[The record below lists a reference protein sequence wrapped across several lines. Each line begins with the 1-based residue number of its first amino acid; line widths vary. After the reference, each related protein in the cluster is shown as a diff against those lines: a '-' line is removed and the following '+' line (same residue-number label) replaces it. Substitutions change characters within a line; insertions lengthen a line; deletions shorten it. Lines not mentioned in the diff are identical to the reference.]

1 MHPYRS
7 HTCGQLRL
15 EDVGQTVR
23 LSGWVWHNRNLGQI
37 VFLDLR
43 DRYGV
48 TQCYA
53 EKDSPLFEQLA
64 GLNHETSVRID
75 GIVRERESKNA
86 NLPTGDVEIK
96 VTAIEVL
103 GEALAE
109 LPVQVRED
117 PGTNELTRLQYRFL
131 DLRRPQMLANLELR
145 AKVIFSLRQRMI
157 AQGFLEVQ
165 TPILTASSPEGARD
179 YLVPSRRYPGE
190 FYALPQAPQIF
201 KQLLMV
207 SGIDRYFQ
215 IAPCFRDEAA
225 RADRSP
231 GEFYQMDMEMSY
243 VEQEDVFQAIEPVLM
258 GIFDEFGD
266 WPVTTRPFPRIA
278 YADSMLKYASDKPD
292 LRAEI
297 ELCDVT
303 EAFRGSS
310 FSAFASA
317 VEAGAQVRALPLPG
331 AGENGR
337 AWFEKLGKTAI
348 ADGAKGMA
356 WLAFPAD
363 GSELKGSIKKFA
375 SDELV
380 AALQAAAG
388 IGPGDGIG
396 LFCDSAKVLNKALTR
411 VRVEAAQ
418 LLGKFVEQEYRFCW
432 VNDYP
437 FYEEDEETGKI
448 EFSHNPFSMPQ
459 GGMDALENTPP
470 LEILAYQ
477 YDIVCNGIELSS
489 GAIRNHRPDVMV
501 KAFELAGYS
510 RNDVET
516 RFGGLFNAF
525 QYGPPPHGG
534 LAPGVDRIV
543 MMLAHTPD
551 IREVVAFPMT
561 QQARDVL
568 MGAPAPALPEQLA
581 ELHLKIVYP
590 EGHGSSEES

>member
-1 MHPYRS
+1 M
-7 HTCGQLRL
+7 
-15 EDVGQTVR
+15 
-23 LSGWVWHNRNLGQI
+23 
-37 VFLDLR
+37 
-43 DRYGV
+43 
-48 TQCYA
+48 
-53 EKDSPLFEQLA
+53 
-64 GLNHETSVRID
+64 
-75 GIVRERESKNA
+75 
-86 NLPTGDVEIK
+86 
-96 VTAIEVL
+96 
-103 GEALAE
+103 
-109 LPVQVRED
+109 
-117 PGTNELTRLQYRFL
+117 
-131 DLRRPQMLANLELR
+131 
-145 AKVIFSLRQRMI
+145 
-157 AQGFLEVQ
+157 
-165 TPILTASSPEGARD
+165 
-179 YLVPSRRYPGE
+179 
-190 FYALPQAPQIF
+190 
-201 KQLLMV
+201 
-207 SGIDRYFQ
+207 
-215 IAPCFRDEAA
+215 
-225 RADRSP
+225 
-231 GEFYQMDMEMSY
+231 
-243 VEQEDVFQAIEPVLM
+243 
-258 GIFDEFGD
+258 
-266 WPVTTRPFPRIA
+266 
-278 YADSMLKYASDKPD
+278 
-292 LRAEI
+292 
-297 ELCDVT
+297 
-303 EAFRGSS
+303 
-310 FSAFASA
+310 
-317 VEAGAQVRALPLPG
+317 RALPLPG

-337 AWFEKLGKTAI
+337 AWFEKLCKTAI

-396 LFCDSAKVLNKALTR
+396 LFCDSAKVLNRALTR

-459 GGMDALENTPP
+459 GGMEALENTPP

-489 GAIRNHRPDVMV
+489 GAILNHRPDVMV

-510 RNDVET
+510 RHDVET

-568 MGAPAPALPEQLA
+568 IGAPAPALPEQLA
-581 ELHLKIVYP
+581 ELYLKIVYP
-590 EGHGSSEES
+590 EGHGSSGQS